1 MKEASEILVDNTVL
15 SNFASIHRLDVLQK
29 VMHRVFITRQIYDEI
44 IAGILAGH
52 DFQQQVQ
59 AEVMKEPPEKW
70 IYITDFRDAEI
81 SLYQQLLITLGKGEA
96 SSIAIAKVRGWGFLT
111 DDRKARRITQE
122 QGIKL
127 SGTLGIL
134 KSAVIRDVLT
144 VGEADN
150 LLGEMIRCGYRSPYA
165 SINQL
170 MK

>member
-44 IAGILAGH
+44 IAGILAGY

-59 AEVMKEPPEKW
+59 AEVMKKTPEKW
-70 IYITDFRDAEI
+70 IYITDFLDVEI
-81 SLYQQLLITLGKGEA
+81 PLYQELLITLGKGEA
-96 SSIAIAKVRGWGFLT
+96 SSIAIAKLRNWGFLT
-111 DDRKARRITQE
+111 DDRKARQLAQE

-127 SGTLGIL
+127 SGTLGVL
-134 KSAVIRDVLT
+134 KNAVIRDVLI
-144 VGEADN
+144 VAEADN
-150 LLGEMIRCGYRSPYA
+150 LLGEMIKRGYHSPYA

-170 MK
+170 IQ

>member
-1 MKEASEILVDNTVL
+1 MRDANEILVDNTVF

-29 VMHRVFITRQIYDEI
+29 VMHRVFITQQIYDEV
-44 IAGILAGH
+44 IAGILAGY

-59 AEVMKEPPEKW
+59 AEVIKKPPEKW
-70 IYITDFRDAEI
+70 IYITNIRDAEI
-81 SLYQQLLITLGKGEA
+81 SLYQKLLITLGKGEA
-96 SSIAIAKVRGWGFLT
+96 SGIATAKVRNWGFLT
-111 DDRKARRITQE
+111 DDRKARRIAQE

-134 KSAVIRDVLT
+134 RSAVIRQVLT
-144 VGEADN
+144 AAEADN
-150 LLGEMIRCGYRSPYA
+150 LLGEMIKRGYHSPYT